1 VNQVAQDPSTPN
13 AAPVDNTDVPTVDPN
28 SIAANTN
35 ESNRLVEITTSVT
48 DNYKPFEPEK
58 EGVIDLNK
66 LAE

>member
-1 VNQVAQDPSTPN
+1 MNQVAQDPSTPN